1 MLEGSMLTLGG
12 LGLFLLGMSVMT
24 DGLRAMADD
33 RLRSLLARSTRS
45 PLSGAVTGAITTAI
59 VQSSSATTVAAI
71 GFVGA
76 GLMTFPQAVGILLG
90 ANIGTTITGW
100 LVALVGFKLKL
111 GTLLLPTILIG
122 VIFRLFGNARWQG
135 LANAIA
141 GFGLIFVGISM
152 LQEGMADFS
161 NIITPDL
168 FPPDN
173 FVGRL
178 LLVLI
183 GLVVTVIAQ
192 SSSAGIAM
200 ALTALSVGNI
210 TLAQAAAMI
219 IGMNVGTTITAMIA
233 TIGGSVQA
241 RRTGL
246 AHVVF
251 NLLTGVAAFLMLSP
265 FLRLVESWFPRIV
278 DSDPELVLVGFHTLF
293 NFTGV
298 AAVLP
303 FTSRFAALITR
314 MVPERGNP
322 LTRRLN
328 TELMDAPDLAVAALQ
343 ATLCDLVVT
352 IFSRLAHSL
361 RGDALQQESTDVQQ
375 INAAIEQTH
384 QYLNTLHVPHEKEEL
399 VCKYQASIH
408 ILDHLHRLMVR
419 IDQRSKIKTIRSM
432 SALRP
437 DADQLAQTAETI
449 ANCLTKIDAKEF
461 ASIRRDYQRL
471 KTLEKRVR
479 REQIASAARG
489 EYDAKTAVTQTDA
502 ARGLKRI
509 GHHVWRVARHL
520 KRGYAGMPIPAHSTD
535 DTDQQPPSDKPE
547 DALDSR

>member
-1 MLEGSMLTLGG
+1 MPEGLMLAIGG
-12 LGLFLLGMSVMT
+12 LGLFLLGMAVMT
-24 DGLRAMADD
+24 DGLRAIADA

-76 GLMTFPQAVGILLG
+76 GLMTFPQALGILFG

-100 LVALVGFKLKL
+100 LVALLGFKLKL
-111 GTLLLPTILIG
+111 GTLLLPTVLIG
-122 VIFRLFGNARWQG
+122 VMFRLFGNERWQG
-135 LANAIA
+135 LGNAIA

-152 LQEGMADFS
+152 LQDGMADFS

-168 FPPDN
+168 FPPDT

-192 SSSAGIAM
+192 SSSAGVAM
-200 ALTALSVGNI
+200 ALTAVSVGNI

-251 NLLTGVAAFLMLSP
+251 NLMTGVAAFLMLTP
-265 FLRLVESWFPRIV
+265 FLRMVEIWFPKIA
-278 DSDPELVLVGFHTLF
+278 DTDPELALVGFHTLF
-293 NFTGV
+293 NFAGV
-298 AAVLP
+298 IAVLP
-303 FTSRFAALITR
+303 FTRKFAALITR
-314 MVPERGNP
+314 LVPERGNP

-328 TELMDAPDLAVAALQ
+328 TELMNAPDLAVAALQ
-343 ATLCDLVVT
+343 ATLCDLIVA
-352 IFSRLAHSL
+352 IFARLARSL
-361 RGDALQQESTDVQQ
+361 RGDELQQESTDVQE
-375 INAAIEQTH
+375 IKGAIEQTH
-384 QYLNTLHVPHEKEEL
+384 HYLDTLHVPPEKEEL
-399 VCKYQASIH
+399 VRTYQASIH
-408 ILDHLHRLMVR
+408 ILDHLHRLMIR

-432 SALRP
+432 NALRP

-449 ANCLTKIDAKEF
+449 AHCPTKIGDKKF
-461 ASIRRDYQRL
+461 ATIRREYQQL
-471 KTLEKRVR
+471 KTLEKRIR
-479 REQIASAARG
+479 REHIASAARG
-489 EYDAKTAVTQTDA
+489 EYDARTAVTQTDA
-502 ARGLKRI
+502 ARTLKRI
-509 GHHVWRVARHL
+509 GHHVWRITRQL
-520 KRGYAGMPIPAHSTD
+520 KRGYADMPIVTHNKD
-535 DTDQQPPSDKPE
+535 DDPLSG
-547 DALDSR
+547 A

>member
-1 MLEGSMLTLGG
+1 MLEGSMLAIGG
-12 LGLFLLGMSVMT
+12 LGLFLLGMAVMT
-24 DGLRAMADD
+24 DGLRAIADD
-33 RLRSLLARSTRS
+33 SLRSLLARSTRS

-76 GLMTFPQAVGILLG
+76 GLMTFPQALGILFG

-111 GTLLLPTILIG
+111 GTLLLPSILVG
-122 VIFRLFGNARWQG
+122 VMFRLFGNERWQG
-135 LANAIA
+135 LGNAIA
-141 GFGLIFVGISM
+141 GFGLIFVGIST
-152 LQEGMADFS
+152 LQDGMGAFS
-161 NIITPDL
+161 EIVTPDL
-168 FPPDN
+168 FPPDT
-173 FVGRL
+173 FLGRL

-183 GLVVTVIAQ
+183 GLVITVIAQ
-192 SSSAGIAM
+192 SSSAGVAM
-200 ALTALSVGNI
+200 ALTAVSVGNI

-251 NLLTGVAAFLMLSP
+251 NLMTGVAAFLMLTP
-265 FLRLVESWFPRIV
+265 FLRMVEFWFPGIA
-278 DSDPELVLVGFHTLF
+278 DSDPELALVGFHTLF
-293 NFTGV
+293 NFAGV
-298 AAVLP
+298 LAVLP
-303 FTSRFAALITR
+303 FTRKFAALITR

-328 TELMDAPDLAVAALQ
+328 TELMDAPDLAMAALQ
-343 ATLCDLVVT
+343 ATLRDLVVA
-352 IFSRLAHSL
+352 IFSRLSRSL
-361 RGDALQQESTDVQQ
+361 RGAALDHESADVRQ
-375 INAAIEQTH
+375 INEAIEQTH
-384 QYLNTLHVPHEKEEL
+384 QYLNALHVPPEKEDL
-399 VCKYQASIH
+399 VRNYQASIH
-408 ILDHLHRLMVR
+408 ILDHLRRLMIR

-432 SALRP
+432 NALRP

-449 ANCLTKIDAKEF
+449 ANCSTKIDDKEF
-461 ASIRRDYQRL
+461 ASIRREYQNL

-479 REQIASAARG
+479 REHIASAARG
-489 EYDAKTAVTQTDA
+489 EYDARTAVTQTDA

-509 GHHVWRVARHL
+509 GHHVYRITRQL
-520 KRGYAGMPIPAHSTD
+520 KRGYA
-535 DTDQQPPSDKPE
+535 DTAIASHNTESDEQPPEP
-547 DALDSR
+547 